1 VPNEILSVSDRPSS
15 VLNKDASSRREAIT
29 LRVNGH
35 ERIVSVFPETPFL
48 YVLRNNLGLK
58 GTRFGC
64 GTGLC
69 GACTVI
75 VDGRPSTS
83 CDLPTYAV
91 AGHDVQTVE
100 GLASEATLHPLQR
113 AFIEEGAGQCGYCL
127 SDLPTYAV
135 AGHDVQTVE
144 GLASEATLHR
154 LQRAFIEEGAGQCGY
169 CLSGILM
176 SAKALLDRNPA
187 PTEAEIRAALE
198 PNICRCGAH
207 PRILRAVRQ
216 ASRELGR

>member
-127 SDLPTYAV
+127 S
-135 AGHDVQTVE
+135 
-144 GLASEATLHR
+144 
-154 LQRAFIEEGAGQCGY
+154 
-169 CLSGILM
+169 GILM